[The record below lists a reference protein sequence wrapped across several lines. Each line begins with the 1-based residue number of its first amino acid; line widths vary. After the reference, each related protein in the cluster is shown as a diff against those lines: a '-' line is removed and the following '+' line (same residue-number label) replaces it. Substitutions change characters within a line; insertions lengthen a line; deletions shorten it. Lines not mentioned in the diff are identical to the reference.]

1 MCVNT
6 IMLSSLK
13 STALLLLLLLIATV
27 FSLGAAKNLRYKH
40 EITTI
45 ATEAETLQPTTTTP
59 KPPTTVKTT
68 TTTTTKLLQSRP
80 PSQQNIVDCGKS
92 DKIVFPTNDDSEED
106 SKFDVYGL
114 KTTPPP
120 PKQNEVKLVNIMT
133 PTESTI
139 ITTTKSTTE
148 ASDSVSNSTVKSF
161 DNRVGVLNLPPH
173 CPKGFVVVN
182 QYCHQPA

>member
-92 DKIVFPTNDDSEED
+92 GNYLKRLYLRKTFQIICIYRDLQRLNGDEVLVLKFLSE
-106 SKFDVYGL
+106 
-114 KTTPPP
+114 T
-120 PKQNEVKLVNIMT
+120 
-133 PTESTI
+133 
-139 ITTTKSTTE
+139 
-148 ASDSVSNSTVKSF
+148 SNSCLLFYEKVSKTVLIGWIQFSEW
-161 DNRVGVLNLPPH
+161 VLKR
-173 CPKGFVVVN
+173 PKRNFSLQRKN
-182 QYCHQPA
+182 